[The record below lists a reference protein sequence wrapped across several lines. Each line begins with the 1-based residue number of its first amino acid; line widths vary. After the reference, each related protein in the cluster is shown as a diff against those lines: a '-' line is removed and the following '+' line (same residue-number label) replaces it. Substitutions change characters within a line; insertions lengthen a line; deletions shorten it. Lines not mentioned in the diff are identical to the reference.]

1 MKIIVMEP
9 PSCDNCSKKK
19 YWGCSDP
26 EECPFIGDVDVTAL
40 GDKDKTIIR
49 YKRKEEVEQ

>member
-19 YWGCSDP
+19 YLGCSDP
-26 EECPFIGDVDVTAL
+26 EECPFVGDVDVTAL